1 MSGSEPAEAPKRRG
15 GRWLLFGS
23 LALNLFFIGIA
34 VAFAVRSPPPRWE
47 RNVVVRIERIAEVL
61 PEPDA
66 AILRQA
72 INAERNAIETAQQEY
87 RDARD
92 RIRDTLR
99 RQPFSEQDM
108 RAAMAATRAARQSY
122 DVVLHGMFADA
133 AAKMSPEGRLALA
146 DWRNRRKSR

>member
-1 MSGSEPAEAPKRRG
+1 MSQTEPAKAPTRRSG
-15 GRWLLFGS
+15 HWLLFGS

-34 VAFAVRSPPPRWE
+34 IALAVRSAPPTWD

-61 PEPDA
+61 PAPDA

-72 INAERNAIETAQQEY
+72 IDAQRNAIETAQQEY

-92 RIRDTLR
+92 KVRQTLR
-99 RQPFSEQDM
+99 EQPFSEQDM
-108 RAAMAATRAARQSY
+108 RSAMAATQAARQRY
-122 DVVLHGMFADA
+122 DEVLHGMFADA

-146 DWRNRRKSR
+146 NWRNQRKSR